1 MAPRKSGDGLE
12 QTSTITHGD
21 WLIYEI
27 VSESS
32 SSRHPVASRSVLCV
46 VREIYLQ
53 VNLKTCYL
61 TLKSIMQAKKNRVL
75 KEIEKNTWLSAQDII
90 NKLRWSRED
99 TNQVLTALTLEE
111 KIAAVT
117 NEETGE
123 NYFGL
128 IEQVASLLSNIPKK
142 ETNKMS
148 NRVQSTNDIRQF
160 LIAQMEA
167 VANGTQSPEQ
177 AKAICTYAQQLYN
190 VTKLEIDFMK
200 ITDKVL
206 SAPKVPAI
214 EFKDEP

>member
-1 MAPRKSGDGLE
+1 
-12 QTSTITHGD
+12 
-21 WLIYEI
+21 
-27 VSESS
+27 
-32 SSRHPVASRSVLCV
+32 
-46 VREIYLQ
+46 
-53 VNLKTCYL
+53 
-61 TLKSIMQAKKNRVL
+61 MQAKKNRVL